1 MPVKRVIALRWRL
14 SSFASWGFYIW
25 ELWRCAKITKLYTQT
40 HTGWNKRPKAISSGV
55 YSVKEILSHNCSV
68 CFFRCRVGNVNERDS
83 WSREHTNNRPW
94 DFFLLIHCKGAFT
107 KQTNLSKVA
116 LANTACRMWP
126 SQSWQNAANR
136 FFFYVHHS
144 YPKLKHWSWGV
155 HSRKR
160 TCIYQR
166 YFANLSFSCEFALK
180 KPIAFPNKSLIIL
193 PLKVNCLVLVFV
205 IQ

>member
-68 CFFRCRVGNVNERDS
+68 CFFRCRVGNVNERGS

-94 DFFLLIHCKGAFT
+94 DFFCWFT
-107 KQTNLSKVA
+107 VKAPLQNKLTWAKSRWQIQLAVCDRRKVGKMLQTV
-116 LANTACRMWP
+116 
-126 SQSWQNAANR
+126 
-136 FFFYVHHS
+136 FFDVHHS
-144 YPKLKHWSWGV
+144 YPKLKHWSWAV
-155 HSRKR
+155 RSRKR

-166 YFANLSFSCEFALK
+166 
-180 KPIAFPNKSLIIL
+180 
-193 PLKVNCLVLVFV
+193 
-205 IQ
+205 

>member
-55 YSVKEILSHNCSV
+55 HSVKEILSHNCSV
-68 CFFRCRVGNVNERDS
+68 CFFRCRVGNINERDS

-136 FFFYVHHS
+136 FFFTFATATLS
-144 YPKLKHWSWGV
+144 SSIDLGV
-155 HSRKR
+155 
-160 TCIYQR
+160 CIHAR
-166 YFANLSFSCEFALK
+166 E
-180 KPIAFPNKSLIIL
+180 
-193 PLKVNCLVLVFV
+193 LVFTNATLQIWV
-205 IQ
+205 FRVNSL